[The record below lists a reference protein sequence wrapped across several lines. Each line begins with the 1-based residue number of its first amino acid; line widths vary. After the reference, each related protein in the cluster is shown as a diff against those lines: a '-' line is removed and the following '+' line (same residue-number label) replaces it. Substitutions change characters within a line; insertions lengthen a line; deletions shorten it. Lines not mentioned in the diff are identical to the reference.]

1 MSSVGVTII
10 PKQEGLSETV
20 GERRG
25 ERATWTLEAQEGG
38 ELRKPES
45 EHVHQSQ
52 AEEEAKSRKGELS
65 RALFLS
71 RLPERTQESGLWEEE
86 PSWKGQNK
94 AGTSPRILPSH
105 PN

>member
-1 MSSVGVTII
+1 MRRWVKG
-10 PKQEGLSETV
+10 EG
-20 GERRG
+20 RG
-25 ERATWTLEAQEGG
+25 PRGPWKLGG
-38 ELRKPES
+38 EVNRENQRK
-45 EHVHQSQ
+45 HVSQ
-52 AEEEAKSRKGELS
+52 AEEEVKNRKGELS